1 MAKYLKR
8 YNKKTQKWEII
19 SGGETTVIQTID
31 SGTPIY
37 DKNITVTSES
47 YTEYAGNDALKLNE
61 TLGVI
66 DNNIKKLQRN
76 VSWLAEHGGG
86 GGGNGTGGNSS
97 YGIVVVSPLIENNAV
112 YVTEDSLT
120 IKFRITGGTES
131 DTFRY
136 RYTLD
141 GINTT
146 SYVAVNNDEL
156 ITINIPSLSKLS
168 SSTMH
173 TVLIEALNP
182 YGLNMPPLN
191 FRIYESSLKLSID
204 KNRNN
209 ISNGEI
215 LLSMNDLTGYIYFNI
230 KNGVERS
237 QTTLHVEC
245 NNVSSAIT
253 YENET
258 TDETS
263 VPFSFWD
270 IMEKQNVITNGR
282 YTIGYYAQATL
293 GTSVNNKTEMAY
305 FDVRITNPNEMS
317 IYLDGVSYAST
328 EESAVFTEI
337 EQNDKLTFN
346 FKVYLPVNVTNNA
359 IRYALWLLSPN
370 NEKYELFDTSDSDAT
385 SATTT
390 LQNYANQSIPIQV
403 PLSSYEISDGW
414 KIYVK
419 AWSYNGSLT
428 AQTIGQFN
436 IIRPNTAIYPRQFPK
451 RTIVGNYSADTCL
464 FAWDSSSRWNNKENK
479 LVSLIFFHL

>member
-168 SSTMH
+168 NSTMH

-215 LLSMNDLTGYIYFNI
+215 LLPMNDLTGYI
-230 KNGVERS
+230 
-237 QTTLHVEC
+237 
-245 NNVSSAIT
+245 
-253 YENET
+253 
-258 TDETS
+258 
-263 VPFSFWD
+263 
-270 IMEKQNVITNGR
+270 
-282 YTIGYYAQATL
+282 
-293 GTSVNNKTEMAY
+293 
-305 FDVRITNPNEMS
+305 
-317 IYLDGVSYAST
+317 
-328 EESAVFTEI
+328 
-337 EQNDKLTFN
+337 
-346 FKVYLPVNVTNNA
+346 
-359 IRYALWLLSPN
+359 
-370 NEKYELFDTSDSDAT
+370 
-385 SATTT
+385 
-390 LQNYANQSIPIQV
+390 
-403 PLSSYEISDGW
+403 
-414 KIYVK
+414 
-419 AWSYNGSLT
+419 
-428 AQTIGQFN
+428 
-436 IIRPNTAIYPRQFPK
+436 
-451 RTIVGNYSADTCL
+451 
-464 FAWDSSSRWNNKENK
+464 
-479 LVSLIFFHL
+479 